1 MKQLKLTN
9 RKVIIHMDKKCDRC
23 DGIGLVTSEEFPDT
37 GRECPTCGGSG
48 TVEIATESQAVK
60 RDDLA
65 LGD

>member
-1 MKQLKLTN
+1 
-9 RKVIIHMDKKCDRC
+9 MDKKCDRC